1 MLAGSIDRT
10 KLQFSDITVNA
21 GSGLSS
27 TQETMA
33 LGEASTLSVNV
44 DDSSIEINSDDIL
57 RIKASGVTNAMLN
70 GSITNDRL
78 ANNSIFHLVV

>member
-1 MLAGSIDRT
+1 
-10 KLQFSDITVNA
+10 
-21 GSGLSS
+21 
-27 TQETMA
+27 MA

-78 ANNSIFHLVV
+78 AVC